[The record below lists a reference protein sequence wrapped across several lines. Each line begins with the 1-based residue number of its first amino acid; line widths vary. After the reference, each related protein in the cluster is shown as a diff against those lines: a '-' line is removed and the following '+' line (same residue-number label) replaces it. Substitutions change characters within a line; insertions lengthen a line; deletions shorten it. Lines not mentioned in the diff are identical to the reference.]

1 MDSATIQ
8 FLGAVLYIFYTFLSE
23 SGLEQDLTKYLDPN
37 AAILGNQ
44 TKQEKTLAFPTGA
57 TLATV
62 TKIVDG
68 DTIHVVSGNTT
79 NTVRLIGIDTPEVVD
94 PRRPVQC
101 YGKEA
106 SQKLQELINKK
117 KVYVTADASQSERD
131 KYDRLLR
138 YVWTEDG
145 INVNEFMIREGYA
158 YEYTYDVP
166 YKYQQLFKEAQR
178 GAQEKKIGL
187 WSDTTCKGKKEI
199 SP

>member
-8 FLGAVLYIFYTFLSE
+8 FLGTVLYIFYTLFSE
-23 SGLEQDLTKYLDPN
+23 SGLEQELMKSLGPN

-44 TKQEKTLAFPTGA
+44 TKQEKTL
-57 TLATV
+57 TLPADAMLASV
-62 TKIVDG
+62 IKIVDG
-68 DTIHVVSGNTT
+68 DTIHVASGNTI

-106 SQKLQELINKK
+106 SQKLKELLNQK
-117 KVYVTADASQSERD
+117 KVYLTADTSQSERD

-145 INVNEFMIREGYA
+145 TNVNEFMLREGYA

-178 GAQEKKIGL
+178 SAQEKKAGL
-187 WSDTTCKGKKEI
+187 WSEETCKGKK
-199 SP
+199 